1 MHKSLL
7 KQTQS
12 ISVESPKH
20 PSQKLAK
27 ENKDNSFGLHSFLS
41 LLKRLMEHHN
51 STKIYPHIQEN
62 VKLILNLIQ
71 LKSEFIIN
79 IT

>member
-27 ENKDNSFGLHSFLS
+27 ENKDNSFGLHFFFVV
-41 LLKRLMEHHN
+41 
-51 STKIYPHIQEN
+51 
-62 VKLILNLIQ
+62 VKETDGT
-71 LKSEFIIN
+71 S
-79 IT
+79 